1 MPPEYVKK
9 AVETHRPLRHVIL
22 WAVLWCLAAG
32 LILFSLGLGRYPVPF
47 GHVLGIL
54 AAKILPIDPYWSAT
68 DVRVVEI
75 IRLPRILLALV
86 SGGGLAVCG
95 AVLQGLFRNPLV
107 GPQIIG
113 VSSGAGFGGALALLI
128 SENQL
133 MTMLSA
139 FVFGLGAMA
148 LVYAMS
154 RSQGR
159 SPVLM
164 LVLSGVIASAFF
176 SALTS
181 LIKYVADPYDKLPAI
196 VVWLMGSFASATYQ
210 TFFLAAV
217 PVILTGFLLNAMRFR
232 INIISLGDEEAETL
246 GINVDR
252 MRWLL
257 LTGVTLISSAVVSAA
272 GIVGWVG
279 LVVPHI
285 ARMLVGAD
293 HRALLPASALIGG
306 MYTVLI
312 DNLCRTATAA
322 EIPLG
327 IITAIIGAPVFG
339 ILLKKTQAKGWKND

>member
-1 MPPEYVKK
+1 MPSASLEKVLGARGK
-9 AVETHRPLRHVIL
+9 LRRLAL
-22 WAVLWCLAAG
+22 WSLLWCLAAG

-47 GHVLGIL
+47 DNVLGIL
-54 AAKILPIDPYWSAT
+54 AAKILPIEPYWSAT

-75 IRLPRILLALV
+75 IRLPRVLLALV
-86 SGGGLAVCG
+86 AGGGLAMCG

-113 VSSGAGFGGALALLI
+113 VSSGAGFGGALALLVV
-128 SENQL
+128 ENQM

-139 FVFGLGAMA
+139 FVFGLAAMV
-148 LVYAMS
+148 LVYVMS

-217 PVILTGFLLNAMRFR
+217 PIIIAGLFLYAMRFR
-232 INIISLGDEEAETL
+232 INVMSLGDEEAETL

-312 DNLCRTATAA
+312 DDVCRTATAA

-327 IITAIIGAPVFG
+327 IITAIVGAPVFG
-339 ILLKKTQAKGWKND
+339 ILLKKTQAKGWNND

>member
-1 MPPEYVKK
+1 MPPFSAEKG
-9 AVETHRPLRHVIL
+9 AGAGCTLRRVLL
-22 WAVLWCLAAG
+22 WAVLWCCAVG
-32 LILFSLGLGRYPVPF
+32 LILFSLGVGRYPVPF
-47 GHVLGIL
+47 DHVWGIVV
-54 AAKILPIDPYWSAT
+54 AKVLPIKPYWSTT
-68 DVRVVEI
+68 DARVVEI

-113 VSSGAGFGGALALLI
+113 VSSGAGFGGALALLLF
-128 SENQL
+128 ENQL

-139 FVFGLGAMA
+139 FVFGLVAMV
-148 LVYAMS
+148 LVYLMS

-181 LIKYVADPYDKLPAI
+181 LIKYVADPYDKLPEI

-210 TFFLAAV
+210 IFFLAAI
-217 PVILTGFLLNAMRFR
+217 PIILTGVLLHLMRFQ

-246 GINVDR
+246 GIKVDR

-257 LTGVTLISSAVVSAA
+257 LMGVTLISSAVVSAA

-285 ARMLVGAD
+285 ARMLVGPD

-312 DNLCRTATAA
+312 DTLCRSATAA

-327 IITAIIGAPVFG
+327 IITAIVGAPVFG
-339 ILLKKTQAKGWKND
+339 ILLKKTQAKGWRHD

>member
-1 MPPEYVKK
+1 MTGRFKLPRV
-9 AVETHRPLRHVIL
+9 VL
-22 WAVLWCLAAG
+22 WGVLWCLVAG
-32 LILFSLGLGRYPVPF
+32 LVLFSLGLGRYPVPF
-47 GHVLGIL
+47 DHVVGIL
-54 AAKILPIDPYWSAT
+54 ASRILPIEPYWSAT

-75 IRLPRILLALV
+75 IRFPRILLALV

-113 VSSGAGFGGALALLI
+113 VSSGAGFGGALALLVF
-128 SENQL
+128 ENQM

-139 FVFGLGAMA
+139 FVFGLGAMV
-148 LVYAMS
+148 LVYVMS

-210 TFFLAAV
+210 TFWLAAV
-217 PVILTGFLLNAMRFR
+217 PIIVTGFLLNGMRFR
-232 INIISLGDEEAETL
+232 INVISLGDEEAETL

-252 MRWLL
+252 TRWLL

-312 DNLCRTATAA
+312 DTLCRTATAA

-327 IITAIIGAPVFG
+327 IITAIVGAPVFG
-339 ILLKKTQAKGWKND
+339 ILLKKTQAKGWNND

>member
-1 MPPEYVKK
+1 MVSVSLKK
-9 AVETHRPLRHVIL
+9 AVKAGGKRHRL
-22 WAVLWCLAAG
+22 ALWCFLWCCTAG

-47 GHVLGIL
+47 DHVLGIL
-54 AAKILPIDPYWSAT
+54 AAKILPTKSYWSAT
-68 DVRVVEI
+68 DVQIVEI

-86 SGGGLAVCG
+86 AGGGLAVCG

-113 VSSGAGFGGALALLI
+113 VSSGAGFGGALALLVF
-128 SENQL
+128 ENQM

-139 FVFGLGAMA
+139 FVFGLAAMV
-148 LVYAMS
+148 LVYIMS

-210 TFFLAAV
+210 TFFLAAI
-217 PVILTGFLLNAMRFR
+217 PIVIAGLFLYAMRFR
-232 INIISLGDEEAETL
+232 INVISLGDEEAETL

-322 EIPLG
+322 EIPLS
-327 IITAIIGAPVFG
+327 IITAIVGAPVFG
-339 ILLKKTQAKGWKND
+339 ILLKKTQARGWSND

>member
-1 MPPEYVKK
+1 MEKPVKTRFK
-9 AVETHRPLRHVIL
+9 LGRIVL
-22 WAVLWCLAAG
+22 WLALWCLVAG
-32 LILFSLGLGRYPVPF
+32 LVLFSLGLGRYPVPF
-47 GHVLGIL
+47 DHVLGIL
-54 AAKILPIDPYWSAT
+54 AARILPIEPFWSAT

-113 VSSGAGFGGALALLI
+113 VSSGAGFGGALALLMFESQI
-128 SENQL
+128 

-139 FVFGLGAMA
+139 FVFGLAAMV
-148 LVYAMS
+148 LVYLMS

-210 TFFLAAV
+210 TFLLAAV
-217 PVILTGFLLNAMRFR
+217 PIILTGLLLHSMRFR

-246 GINVDR
+246 G
-252 MRWLL
+252 
-257 LTGVTLISSAVVSAA
+257 
-272 GIVGWVG
+272 
-279 LVVPHI
+279 
-285 ARMLVGAD
+285 
-293 HRALLPASALIGG
+293 
-306 MYTVLI
+306 
-312 DNLCRTATAA
+312 
-322 EIPLG
+322 
-327 IITAIIGAPVFG
+327 
-339 ILLKKTQAKGWKND
+339 